1 MEMVLASERCAERR
15 SVFVQC
21 QVIRKRDFMLL
32 GESAIDL
39 STDGMLLLSNV
50 RTAVGEEVF
59 VAFRVPGTEEW
70 VDTDAIVTRKVQ
82 GRRSSDP
89 GRGLG
94 VQFTPLDGELKRS
107 LRARLDD
114 YPYTLPMRA
123 PRIDYAATAGMVA
136 LG

>member
-21 QVIRKRDFMLL
+21 QVIRKRDFILL

-39 STDGMLLLSNV
+39 STSGMLLLSDI
-50 RTAVGEEVF
+50 RATEGEEVF
-59 VAFRVPGTEEW
+59 VVFRVPGTERW
-70 VDTDAIVTRKVQ
+70 IDTDATIARRVR

-94 VQFTPLDGELKRS
+94 LKFAPLDSESERA
-107 LRARLDD
+107 LRAVLEEH
-114 YPYTLPMRA
+114 PFTLPMRA
-123 PRIDYAATAGMVA
+123 PRIDYAATTGMIA